1 MKHSLLFALA
11 LLFGGGVALAGN
23 SAPPK
28 ATVSISLPGDVTA
41 SFKPGAGVATAQAY
55 CLSCHSSAY
64 VAMQPVLTTAQW
76 TAEVAKMKNVY
87 GASIPDDQVSGI
99 VAYLVAQY
107 GKP

>member
-1 MKHSLLFALA
+1 MKPYVLFALA
-11 LLFGGGVALAGN
+11 LVFGTGVALAGN